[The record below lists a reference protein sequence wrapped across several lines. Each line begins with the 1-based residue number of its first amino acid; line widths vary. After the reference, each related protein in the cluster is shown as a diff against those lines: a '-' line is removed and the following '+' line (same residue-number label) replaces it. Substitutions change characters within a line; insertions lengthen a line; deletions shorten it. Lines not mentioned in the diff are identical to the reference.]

1 MNLLIKEENL
11 KYLTNIEY
19 YHLNSDENIVFERYI
34 NFFRDAYTEFSQDGD
49 AIRTLKEKVFDI
61 KN

>member
-1 MNLLIKEENL
+1 MNLIIKEENL
-11 KYLTNIEY
+11 KYLSNIEY

-34 NFFRDAYTEFSQDGD
+34 SFFRDA
-49 AIRTLKEKVFDI
+49 IRNLKEKVFDI